1 MELYGSNQS
10 DGEKE
15 KEKKKCL
22 PHNGFLLFFEKFKEN

>member
-15 KEKKKCL
+15 KEKKMASTQWL
-22 PHNGFLLFFEKFKEN
+22 PTLL